1 MKILLTGATGYL
13 GRRLLARLAADP
25 RLEIRVLARNRR
37 RLAGLPARIEVHE
50 GDTLDP
56 ASLEDAFSGVEVAYY
71 LIHSMGRPGDFE
83 ANDRLSAANFLD
95 AACRAGVRRLVYLG
109 GLGLTGTA
117 SKHLRSRL
125 ETGEILGS
133 RPDRIQ
139 TIWFRA
145 GVIIGSGSTSF
156 EIVRHLVQKLP
167 LMVTPKWVKT
177 RTQPIAVADVLHY
190 LDAAKDLPQRENLVI
205 DIGGERLTFGEMLL
219 QTGRAMGLRR
229 FILPVPVLTPRL
241 SSYWLVL
248 FTPVPYALA
257 GALVEGLKSETVVT
271 NALARQLFPEIQPV
285 GFADAGRQ
293 AIAEIEQHQ
302 VVSRWSDSGGS
313 LSEGVPGDVAAALFV
328 DRKIFPCGD
337 LPPERVFW
345 SIVRLGGE
353 QGWFT
358 FDLLWEIRGLVDKL
372 MGGYGLNRGRRDPA
386 QLRVGDSLDFWKVLD
401 LRPGQR
407 LLLQAEMKLP
417 GRAWLEFLLQDGQ
430 LVQTAYFYPHG
441 LRGRLYWYLLY
452 PAHLLIFRDLG
463 RGILRRARAWGQ
475 PAEASPVSLGDRNTP
490 SA

>member
-1 MKILLTGATGYL
+1 MKILLTGVTGYI
-13 GRRLLARLAADP
+13 GRRLLARLAGNP
-25 RLEIRVLARNRR
+25 EMEIRVLVRQSR
-37 RLAGLPARIEVHE
+37 RLAGLAGKVELHE

-56 ASLEDAFSGVEVAYY
+56 ASLEGAFDGVEVAYY
-71 LIHSMGRPGDFE
+71 LIHSMGRAGDFE
-83 ANDRLSAANFLD
+83 ANDRLSATNFLD

-109 GLGLTGTA
+109 GLGLAGTA

-125 ETGEILGS
+125 ETGEILSS
-133 RPDRIQ
+133 RPDLIQ

-167 LMVTPKWVKT
+167 LMVTPRWVKT
-177 RTQPIAVADVLHY
+177 QTQPIAVDDVLRY
-190 LDAAKDLPQRENLVI
+190 LDAAKDLPRGDNHMV
-205 DIGGERLTFGEMLL
+205 DIGGERLAFGEMLL

-229 FILPVPVLTPRL
+229 WILPVPVLTPRL
-241 SSYWLVL
+241 SSYWLML
-248 FTPVPYALA
+248 FTPVPYAVA

-271 NALARQLFPEIQPV
+271 NELAGRLFPQSQPV
-285 GFADAGRQ
+285 GFAESVRR

-313 LSEGVPGDVAAALFV
+313 LSEDVPGDVAAALFV

-337 LPPERVFW
+337 LTPERVFW

-372 MGGYGLNRGRRDPA
+372 MGGYGLNRGRRDPDR
-386 QLRVGDSLDFWKVLD
+386 LRVGDSLDFWKVLD

-441 LRGRLYWYLLY
+441 LRGRVYWYLLY

-463 RGILRRARAWGQ
+463 RGILRRARAGAP
-475 PAEASPVSLGDRNTP
+475 PAG
-490 SA
+490 